1 MKINESCIGLVF
13 LLVVMLTGC
22 TPDKEGHEK
31 QTTKKQAIEKQ
42 IKNQVDE
49 VVAAIDSGKKAEDFK
64 KLATEPKYYVYILE
78 ESGYFLVHPDLMSS
92 KGLALKEQRRATAE
106 GIWIEYEHWGWKRSY
121 VKKTKGGLIV
131 GSAYYVAEL
140 EDAK

>member
-1 MKINESCIGLVF
+1 MKHKLCIGLAF
-13 LLVVMLTGC
+13 LLAIMITGC
-22 TPDKEGHEK
+22 TPDKEAIEK
-31 QTTKKQAIEKQ
+31 QAMKKQAIEKQ
-42 IKNQVDE
+42 IKKQVDE

-64 KLATEPKYYVYILE
+64 RLATEPKYYIYILE
-78 ESGYFLVHPDLMSS
+78 ESGNFLVHPDLMSS

-121 VKKTKGGLIV
+121 VKRTKGGLIV
-131 GSAYYVAEL
+131 GSAYYVVEL